1 MCFFGAF
8 FVVARGQNLS
18 LTSHSIYPTVLSLF
32 ELTVAVTKR
41 ECAPAPE
48 LAAEKAAHCDV
59 HTVN

>member
-1 MCFFGAF
+1 MCFFLVRF
-8 FVVARGQNLS
+8 LLLRGGKISLS
-18 LTSHSIYPTVLSLF
+18 HLTLYPTVLSLF

-41 ECAPAPE
+41 ECVPAPE